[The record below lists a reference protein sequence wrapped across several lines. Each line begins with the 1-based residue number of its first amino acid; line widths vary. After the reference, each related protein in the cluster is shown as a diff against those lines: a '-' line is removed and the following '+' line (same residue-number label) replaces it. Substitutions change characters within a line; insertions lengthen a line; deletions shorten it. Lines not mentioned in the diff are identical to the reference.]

1 MSNTLSPELKAQIEK
16 EAKHYAQVH
25 CGDPAKFHL
34 PEEYSVFDNAKD
46 DYIAGATAYALKLQ
60 QAEKL
65 LAKFISR
72 HEAGLL
78 PDTFIYNEIKTFL
91 DGSK

>member
-1 MSNTLSPELKAQIEK
+1 MNNTTPNTLSPELKVQIEN
-16 EAKHYAQVH
+16 EAIAIT
-25 CGDPAKFHL
+25 AKFK
-34 PEEYSVFDNAKD
+34 DNND
-46 DYIAGATAYALKLQ
+46 SQAGYRQGFEDGYDSGGGRYALKLQ